1 VLLTPEGDHEFR
13 QPDPED
19 RRAVKPGMASRADG
33 NQPLA
38 VVDTRSAVVNAEAAG
53 GAARP
58 AEMLVPFED
67 LTPESGEVVPGVQRR
82 AVGTAAKAGLCRDVP
97 SAGAEQG
104 ALPAEARIGWG
115 RGQVRS

>member
-13 QPDPED
+13 QPSPED

-38 VVDTRSAVVNAEAAG
+38 IVDTRSAVVNAEAAG

-58 AEMLVPFED
+58 AEMLIPFED
-67 LTPESGEVVPGVQRR
+67 VASESGEVVPGVERR
-82 AVGTAAKAGLCRDVP
+82 PIAAAAKAGLRRDIP
-97 SAGAEQG
+97 STGAEQG
-104 ALPAEARIGWG
+104 ALPAEAWIGWG